1 MRPSAWWRLRL
12 RVAIAVAALLA
23 ALAAPG
29 PWEQAAAR
37 VDFPLYRPAVTL
49 GFAPGPVVVERCGY
63 GIQWVRA
70 SYSRGSGDRKAVF
83 GFDES
88 YPRHCGDAGERMTVT
103 TADVNGV
110 VVPVAVYCYS
120 PGPKCTVEDGWRRNS
135 SSTVWLPPTA
145 RTRTRSCCCIAPS
158 RPTSRTRR
166 LSPASRS
173 APVLTRAHAQGAIA
187 LAEQARRDYVGS
199 QSRSRLSRSST

>member
-1 MRPSAWWRLRL
+1 LCGSQRSACGGGGEGGAFVRPNAGRRTWFIAL
-12 RVAIAVAALLA
+12 VALVLAALASA

-29 PWEQAAAR
+29 PWEQAAGR
-37 VDFPLYRPAVTL
+37 VSFPLYRPTVTL

-70 SYSRGSGDRKAVF
+70 SYSRGTGDRKAVF

-110 VVPVAVYCYS
+110 VVQVEVYCYS
-120 PGPKCTVEDGWRRNS
+120 PGPKCTVADGFGNGFHIELQ
-135 SSTVWLPPTA
+135 TL
-145 RTRTRSCCCIAPS
+145 
-158 RPTSRTRR
+158 
-166 LSPASRS
+166 L
-173 APVLTRAHAQGAIA
+173 L
-187 LAEQARRDYVGS
+187 
-199 QSRSRLSRSST
+199 